1 MTSFKTARS
10 IGGRMK
16 AVALMSDG
24 IDSPVAIYL
33 MAKKGVEITCLFGRN
48 TPEADL
54 GKPKELVRIIREA
67 SGGKV
72 SLLAFEHFNN
82 QEAIKKANPR
92 WFQCLVCKRMMVR
105 VASALGEKQGAEFVI
120 MGDSLG
126 QVASQTLA
134 NIKVVEQAADIPIIR
149 PLIGLDKR
157 EIEDI
162 GREVGTY
169 DISIKDQKVCPYVPK
184 GPSVRGNVKE
194 IIRLE
199 EEIGVSGLVERSL
212 EKIMEIDL

>member
-1 MTSFKTARS
+1 
-10 IGGRMK
+10 MK

-24 IDSPVAIYL
+24 IDSPVAVYL
-33 MAKKGVEITCLFGRN
+33 MAKKGVDIICLFGRN
-48 TPEADL
+48 TAETDME
-54 GKPKELVRIIREA
+54 KPGSLVRKLRET
-67 SGGKV
+67 SGGNI
-72 SLLAFEHFNN
+72 SLLAFDHFNN

-105 VASALGEKQGAEFVI
+105 VASALGKREGADFMI

-134 NIKVVEQAADIPIIR
+134 NIKIVEQATDIPIVR

-162 GREVGTY
+162 GRGSGTY
-169 DISIKDQKVCPYVPK
+169 EISIKDQKLCPFVPK
-184 GPSVRGNVKE
+184 GPSIRGNVKE
-194 IIRLE
+194 IIRIE
-199 EEIGVSGLVERSL
+199 EDIGVSGLVDFSL
-212 EKIMEIDL
+212 ENMVEIDP

>member
-1 MTSFKTARS
+1 MTSFKIVRS
-10 IGGRMK
+10 MGGRMK

-33 MAKKGVEITCLFGRN
+33 MAKKGVDIICLFGRN
-48 TPEADL
+48 TPETDME
-54 GKPKELVRIIREA
+54 KPGNLVRKLREA
-67 SGGKV
+67 SGGNMT
-72 SLLAFEHFNN
+72 LLAFEHFNN
-82 QEAIKKANPR
+82 QEAIKQANPR

-105 VASALGEKQGAEFVI
+105 VASALGTKKGADCVI

-134 NIKVVEQAADIPIIR
+134 NIKIVEQAADIPIVR

-212 EKIMEIDL
+212 EKIVEIDL